1 MSERGSEEIRKEI
14 AVERVRLGED
24 LDALHGELRW
34 LVLVPFLV
42 GGAVAIAIV
51 LRRKRDKPVKRGL
64 KLALRFI

>member
-14 AVERVRLGED
+14 ADERAGLAAD

-42 GGAVAIAIV
+42 GGAVATAIV
-51 LRRKRDKPVKRGL
+51 LKRKRDKPVKRGL
-64 KLALRFI
+64 SLALRFI

>member
-1 MSERGSEEIRKEI
+1 MSERGPEEIRTEI
-14 AVERVRLGED
+14 AAERVRLGED

-42 GGAVAIAIV
+42 GGAVATAIV
-51 LRRKRDKPVKRGL
+51 LKRKRDKPVKRGL